1 MDLTKGN
8 VNEFKNETKLDNAEK
23 ELYIKGSKT
32 NELVSDI
39 HELNTKQCNSND
51 QIIYG
56 ISPQFSKWL
65 FEDAATIQTADM
77 VSNHRKRKRAAI
89 EI

>member
-32 NELVSDI
+32 NELVSYTFRAKI
-39 HELNTKQCNSND
+39 VITQNR
-51 QIIYG
+51 II
-56 ISPQFSKWL
+56 
-65 FEDAATIQTADM
+65 
-77 VSNHRKRKRAAI
+77 
-89 EI
+89 

>member
-32 NELVSDI
+32 NELVSSI
-39 HELNTKQCNSND
+39 RGRSSKIL
-51 QIIYG
+51 IF
-56 ISPQFSKWL
+56 FS
-65 FEDAATIQTADM
+65 ICP
-77 VSNHRKRKRAAI
+77 VR
-89 EI
+89 